1 MNIQSIDSARELLN
15 SHPEHNFGTVLS
27 KTKQGYLIKLDNGS
41 TLLANKAFSCPF
53 LPEDSD
59 YVAIMRSGQK
69 GYFITNILERTS
81 EQPARMETDSELQ
94 ISSRQSV
101 KVQSNSIALSS
112 LEYTSNCQTH
122 TQSSEKL
129 SVSSKHTHFQSESV
143 ESNMIRLVQRIKD
156 SFKIIERIEQVSAQ
170 DIIQNIKNAFIQRSK
185 QVDIT
190 AKSDVK
196 INGDR
201 IHMG

>member
-15 SHPEHNFGTVLS
+15 SHPEHNFGMVLS
-27 KTKQGYLIKLDNGS
+27 KSKQGYLIKLESGS

-53 LPEDSD
+53 LPENND
-59 YVAIMRSGQK
+59 YVSIMRSGQK
-69 GYFITNILERTS
+69 GYFITNILERSGTL
-81 EQPARMETDSELQ
+81 PARMETESELHICSQ
-94 ISSRQSV
+94 QSV

-112 LEYTSNCQTH
+112 LEYTSSCQTH

-129 SVSSKHTHFQSESV
+129 DVSAKYTSFQSETV
-143 ESNMIRLVQRIKD
+143 ESNMTRLVQRIKD
-156 SFKIIERIEQVSAQ
+156 SFKMIERIEQVNAK
-170 DIIQNIKNAFIQRSK
+170 DIIQNIKNNFIQRSK